1 MFAKLPASVPRC
13 IGNSGSSDTW
23 NCGTVPVAVV
33 VAGIC
38 GTCPTGVPP
47 PPPTLWNRG
56 VVVVVLPPP
65 RLLPLNGLTPLISE
79 LGVMS
84 LPLRP
89 PVTKLL
95 I

>member
-13 IGNSGSSDTW
+13 IGNSGSSGTW

-47 PPPTLWNRG
+47 PPPPPLG
-56 VVVVVLPPP
+56 VNAGVALLIGVLPPP
-65 RLLPLNGLTPLISE
+65 RLLPLNGLTPLIIE
-79 LGVMS
+79 PGVG
-84 LPLRP
+84 
-89 PVTKLL
+89 
-95 I
+95 